1 MKVKH
6 HYNRLIILFLIF
18 FITQVNYSQWN
29 EINPGTS
36 SNLRSIFFINENE
49 GWIAGDNLLLFTVDQ
64 GETWNK
70 KELPGIHN
78 SIFFIDEMTGWV
90 CTEAGEIYKTT
101 DEGVTWDLKQT
112 GTIFPLTTIKFINH
126 QVGFAAGYFQKV
138 LKSTDGGE
146 TWYQSIHNGYQ
157 HLLTSFV
164 GSEDFIIITGTDGS
178 IFKTTDLGVTW
189 DSSNVRMPNGLYSVS
204 FVNQNTGFIFG
215 CCGSY
220 FKSFDGGLTW
230 EDRGY
235 LTDGYIIYSSCFVNE
250 NTGWAAGEVGW
261 LLKTTDGGETWLQYS
276 RQSTDEFR
284 SVVFINENVGF
295 VAGMNGLILKTT
307 NGGGSTT
314 DIDMINESSLN
325 SFVLQQNYP
334 NPFNPTT
341 KIKYS
346 IPSNVILSGAKNLYV
361 TLKVYN
367 ILGKE
372 IATLVNEEK
381 TAGNYEVEFDAAN
394 LSSGI
399 YFYKLE
405 AGTYSETKKMVLLK

>member
-1 MKVKH
+1 
-6 HYNRLIILFLIF
+6 
-18 FITQVNYSQWN
+18 
-29 EINPGTS
+29 
-36 SNLRSIFFINENE
+36 
-49 GWIAGDNLLLFTVDQ
+49 
-64 GETWNK
+64 
-70 KELPGIHN
+70 
-78 SIFFIDEMTGWV
+78 
-90 CTEAGEIYKTT
+90 
-101 DEGVTWDLKQT
+101 
-112 GTIFPLTTIKFINH
+112 
-126 QVGFAAGYFQKV
+126 
-138 LKSTDGGE
+138 
-146 TWYQSIHNGYQ
+146 
-157 HLLTSFV
+157 
-164 GSEDFIIITGTDGS
+164 
-178 IFKTTDLGVTW
+178 
-189 DSSNVRMPNGLYSVS
+189 MPNGLYSVS

-341 KIKYS
+341 KIIYS
-346 IPSNVILSGAKNLYV
+346 IPSNVILSGVKNLFV

-381 TAGNYEVEFDAAN
+381 TAGNYEVEFDA
-394 LSSGI
+394 SSFTSGV
-399 YFYKLE
+399 YFYMLQ
-405 AGTYSETKKMVLLK
+405 AGKYYEIRKMVLIR